1 MCFKSIFLI
10 KIYLYIL
17 WELDTLEKLIQK
29 ELEDEEIKLVNDVT
43 DVHDVNV
50 VRLKKED
57 EEEILH
63 SKTFK
68 FIQYINIS
76 IY

>member
-1 MCFKSIFLI
+1 MMISSKYKSLCLKQYKLI

-29 ELEDEEIKLVNDVT
+29 ELEDEEIKLVNDV
-43 DVHDVNV
+43 N

-57 EEEILH
+57 EEECL
-63 SKTFK
+63 
-68 FIQYINIS
+68 
-76 IY
+76 